1 MNSVLLINK
10 DICSEYRN
18 VVRTLLK
25 ADANYSFTWPDN
37 SSASESF
44 SGPASPQFYPYQ
56 QQQQQMSP
64 QWNYMYYSPISPQP
78 ATAAANVVYSSPT
91 VIPCEVPYI
100 PQNRLPSSAE
110 GIVHTSS
117 YTDSSEINY
126 RKPCEFRKP
135 DVFPRPSSPGHPPR
149 VQDSIL
155 SAESPPVIVVVTE
168 QAATRYEESSA
179 PSSAESSQGCEQTM
193 ESRNN
198 SAMSD
203 PEIHTN

>member
-25 ADANYSFTWPDN
+25 ADAHYSFTWPGN

-56 QQQQQMSP
+56 QQQQMSP
-64 QWNYMYYSPISPQP
+64 YMYYSPMSPQP
-78 ATAAANVVYSSPT
+78 PTAAANVVYSSPT
-91 VIPCEVPYI
+91 VIPCGVPYI
-100 PQNRLPSSAE
+100 PQNRLPPSAE

-135 DVFPRPSSPGHPPR
+135 DFFPHPSSPR
-149 VQDSIL
+149 AQDSIL
-155 SAESPPVIVVVTE
+155 SAETPPVIVIVTE